1 METVRGRAFFFGD
14 NIDTDQIL
22 PGYAMS
28 YPVEKLGSAAMCG
41 SDLPDFPLIA
51 DKGDI
56 IVAGENFGC
65 GSSREQAP
73 TALKKC
79 GVGAVIAGSF
89 ARIFK
94 RNAMN
99 IGLPVIVSPD
109 VMSIKRDAEDG
120 DIFVLDL
127 VGALLANETKG
138 KSYRLVPIPRSSL
151 EILRAGGLINRVR
164 AKLIERSEAE
174 GQHLFL
180 SEKEANVR

>member
-1 METVRGRAFFFGD
+1 MERVRGRAFFFGD
-14 NIDTDQIL
+14 NVDTDQIL

-41 SDLPDFPLIA
+41 SDLPDFPLVA
-51 DKGDI
+51 GKGDMI
-56 IVAGENFGC
+56 IAGENFGC

-73 TALKKC
+73 TALKEC
-79 GVGAVIAGSF
+79 GVGAVVAGSF

-94 RNAMN
+94 RNAIN

-109 VMSIKRDAEDG
+109 VMSIRREAGDG

-127 VGALLANETKG
+127 AGGLLANETKG
-138 KSYRLVPIPRSSL
+138 KSYKLVSIPRSSL
-151 EILRAGGLINRVR
+151 EILAAGGLINRVR
-164 AKLIERSEAE
+164 AKLAERGEAE

-180 SEKEANVR
+180 SEKEAKVR